1 MLKNKMKSGKLIHS
15 LIASFILFGFVAGC
29 NTASQSN
36 QSAASVSPQSI
47 SIGMTRSEV
56 ASVVGQGVVNL
67 CKKRTR
73 NTSVGQTEVWTLY
86 IFKLWP
92 SPAHWSWASTNMGSS
107 RVEVQF
113 TDGRVSGV
121 DY

>member
-1 MLKNKMKSGKLIHS
+1 MKLYKVIYLV
-15 LIASFILFGFVAGC
+15 LVPVILFGLVTGC
-29 NTASQSN
+29 NTPSQNN

-47 SIGMTRSEV
+47 SIGMTKSDV
-56 ASVVGQGVVNL
+56 ASVVGQGNVNL
-67 CKKRTR
+67 CRKRTR
-73 NTSVGQTEVWTLY
+73 NTSGGQTEVWTLY

-92 SPAHWSWASTNMGSS
+92 APAQWSWASTNMGSS
-107 RVEVQF
+107 RVEIQF